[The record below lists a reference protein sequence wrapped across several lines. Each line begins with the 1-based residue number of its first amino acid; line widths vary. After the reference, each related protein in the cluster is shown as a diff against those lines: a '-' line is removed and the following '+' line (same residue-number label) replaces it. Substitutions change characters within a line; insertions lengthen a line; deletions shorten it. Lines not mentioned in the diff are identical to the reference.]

1 VVTRIANNSEMLSS
15 LGFECI
21 VEEIAML
28 KRLHVLQYLNEAS
41 DRFRSKEVADG

>member
-1 VVTRIANNSEMLSS
+1 MLSS